1 VQAEL
6 LSAVQR
12 DYAAIT
18 DAIRVDATSLLL
30 KRVDSRL
37 RPTVGAA
44 DWHPPWKRDGNDWV
58 KQGENRELPNLPK
71 PA

>member
-1 VQAEL
+1 LQAEL

-30 KRVDSRL
+30 KRGRFPPSPD
-37 RPTVGAA
+37 GAA
-44 DWHPPWKRDGNDWV
+44 DWHSPWKRDGNDRV